1 MCSWL
6 AHGHRLPLLLLG
18 LFLAAATAL
27 GVAPYDREDWLLEN
41 AVVAVALP
49 LLIRGSRTLRFSNA
63 SYAALFVFLLLHEIG
78 AHYTYSQVPYD
89 SALAALSGVSVDHA
103 LGFSR
108 NQFDRFVHFMY
119 GLLVTPAA
127 VELFALRA
135 PSRGAWRRILPV
147 SFVMSHSVL
156 YELLEWTAALLFGGD
171 LGVAYLGTQGDVWDA
186 QKDMALVAAGSIV
199 AMTLLVAARHGWP
212 GHEVRGARLSG
223 DRLPT
228 RARAA
233 GSLSPG
239 ERGDGRRDALAGD
252 RRSRSCGHCR
262 R

>member
-1 MCSWL
+1 MARIGSSAVRSWL
-6 AHGHRLPLLLLG
+6 AHGRGLPLLLLG
-18 LFLAAATAL
+18 LFLAAAATLA
-27 GVAPYDREDWLLEN
+27 VAPYDREDWLLEN
-41 AVVAVALP
+41 AVVAVAVP
-49 LLIRGSRTLRFSNA
+49 LLVWGFRTLRFSNA

-89 SALAALSGVSVDHA
+89 SALAALSGFSVDHA
-103 LGFSR
+103 FGFSR

-127 VELFALRA
+127 AELFALRA

-156 YELLEWTAALLFGGD
+156 YELLEWAAALIFGGD

-199 AMTLLVAARHGWP
+199 AMALLAIVRRRWSRHGASGHGSSARAEAARSL
-212 GHEVRGARLSG
+212 RDSRCDARV
-223 DRLPT
+223 
-228 RARAA
+228 
-233 GSLSPG
+233 
-239 ERGDGRRDALAGD
+239 GD
-252 RRSRSCGHCR
+252 RRPRSRGRCGR
-262 R
+262 